1 MAFLDEEEDDHNTTD
16 EKERVWRRTDICRNL
31 KRHISLVS
39 S

>member
-1 MAFLDEEEDDHNTTD
+1 MASVHEEENDHNTTD
-16 EKERVWRRTDICRNL
+16 ERKEYDTEIRWNL

>member
-1 MAFLDEEEDDHNTTD
+1 MASLHEEEDDHNTTD
-16 EKERVWRRTDICRNL
+16 ERKERTDIRRNL